1 MGERERERDRG
12 PASPTSYTSGPTPSL
27 RPSKKEGI
35 GQSQQGGINRLEA
48 PRGIQEAQGP
58 CTEVKD

>member
-1 MGERERERDRG
+1 MGERERDRG

-27 RPSKKEGI
+27 RPSMKEGV

-58 CTEVKD
+58 WTEVKD